1 MAPVEAPPQT
11 RPASSGGASKE
22 RFFRYFQHEVIALQA
37 QMSRLSSTSL
47 TERPDAIDHCL
58 AGISRLSS
66 EVKDASSYIPAYDQ
80 RTYGDAIKALQ
91 EKLQNTRNELGAGPK
106 KFKFTTKKN
115 RSAISIGE
123 AAELA
128 QNKRLLGPGGGA
140 WDSSKESSAVNSAF
154 SPTPLER
161 LSPGEE
167 KRELEALKLENGEV
181 KNGTGT
187 VGVMVSDEV
196 DEHITLS
203 ASQVHSG
210 SSGVLSNIRRSVVNM
225 STPPTSRDTFATLT
239 LKTIERS
246 LIICGRIAGPIHVT
260 GVQNSIIVTSCR
272 QFRMHGSKNV
282 DVYLHCSSR
291 PIIEDCENI
300 RFAPLPNIYA
310 TEDTPSEKNQW
321 DQIDDFKWLKV
332 EPSPHWSI
340 LPESERV
347 LQREIGRDYLYSRNQ
362 DDPSDILRAVGVSTS
377 S

>member
-1 MAPVEAPPQT
+1 MAPVEVPPQA
-11 RPASSGGASKE
+11 RPGSSGGVSKE

-37 QMSRLSSTSL
+37 QMSRLSSTSP

-115 RSAISIGE
+115 KSAISIGE

-167 KRELEALKLENGEV
+167 KKELEALGLEIGEV
-181 KNGTGT
+181 KNGAGA
-187 VGVMVSDEV
+187 VGVTVSNKDG
-196 DEHITLS
+196 EHIALPGS
-203 ASQVHSG
+203 EVHSG
-210 SSGVLSNIRRSVVNM
+210 SSGVLSNLRRSVVDV
-225 STPPTSRDTFATLT
+225 SARTTSGNTFATLT
-239 LKTIERS
+239 LRNIERS
-246 LIICGRIAGPIHVT
+246 LIVT
-260 GVQNSIIVTSCR
+260 
-272 QFRMHGSKNV
+272 
-282 DVYLHCSSR
+282 D
-291 PIIEDCENI
+291 D
-300 RFAPLPNIYA
+300 A
-310 TEDTPSEKNQW
+310 PSEKNQW
-321 DQIDDFKWLKV
+321 DQIDDFKWLKA

-347 LQREIGRDYLYSRNQ
+347 LQQRFGRNQ
-362 DDPSDILRAVGVSTS
+362 DDPSDILRAAGVPTFS
-377 S
+377 